1 MLSSF
6 PLRQWENMKITK
18 EKVQEVLNKTA
29 LCCRGPGGAIAVVK
43 DGEVIGQR
51 VWGFADLDQRIPM
64 TAQTQM
70 PICSITKQFVCALL
84 IDLERNPTP
93 TLAAKGDVRK
103 QFSNHLTEILS
114 PELTSD
120 GELTID
126 RLCDMQSGMRDYWAM
141 TTLWGS
147 KPDDEFLIERDCG
160 PLLARTKSFQFQPG
174 TEYSY
179 CNVNFHILA
188 RVIERATGESLDKLF
203 EERILRPAGM
213 STAFLCPNTAHHPP
227 PCVGY
232 EGDEQ
237 HGFTAAINR
246 MEWSGDAGLVASLTD
261 MIAYEKYLD
270 RCYADPQSWYHAA
283 IAAPKFKDG
292 TPATYRHGLS
302 HTDINGVD
310 TIGHGGA
317 LRGYRLHRRHAP
329 RERLSVVI
337 MLNSDSGTFGPTID
351 IFRDLLGLPK
361 PVSASAQAAES
372 WVGAFLDQ
380 DTQLSI
386 VITKG
391 ARDGEVAISYDG
403 SAEPIKLSSPN
414 HGKSDSMVAT
424 IDGDLLSIHRVRDN
438 RMLSARRIVPKESI
452 LKGTSFQGLYHCA
465 EIESTFHCLGEDGML
480 YGAFD
485 GYLGQG
491 NATPMKYLGD
501 DVWAL
506 TCPRGLD
513 APAPGDWTIAF
524 SRDDRDAIQG
534 FTIGCWL
541 ARKVDYVKKA

>member
-1 MLSSF
+1 M
-6 PLRQWENMKITK
+6 EITK

-29 LCCRGPGGAIAVVK
+29 LRCRSPGGAIAVVK
-43 DGEVIGQR
+43 DGDVIGQR

-64 TAQTQM
+64 TAQTQI

-103 QFSNHLTEILS
+103 QLSEHLTEILS
-114 PELTSD
+114 PELTAD

-160 PLLARTKSFQFQPG
+160 PLLARTKSFQFRPG
-174 TEYSY
+174 TEFSY
-179 CNVNFHILA
+179 CNVNFHVLA
-188 RVIERATGESLDKLF
+188 RVIERATGSSLDKLL
-203 EERILRPAGM
+203 EERILGPAGM

-283 IAAPKFKDG
+283 ITAPKFKDG
-292 TPATYRHGLS
+292 TPANYRYGLS
-302 HTDINGVD
+302 HTDIDGVN

-337 MLNSDSGTFGPTID
+337 MLNSDSGAFGPNID
-351 IFRDLLGLPK
+351 IFRDLLELPK
-361 PVSASAQAAES
+361 PETASVQAGEG

-380 DTQLSI
+380 HTQLSI
-386 VITKG
+386 VVTKG
-391 ARDGEVAISYDG
+391 ARDGEVTISYDG

-414 HGKSDSMVAT
+414 RGKSDSMVVT
-424 IDGDLLSIHRVRDN
+424 IDGDLLSIRRVRDN

-452 LKGTSFQGLYHCA
+452 LKGTPFQGIYHCA

-524 SRDDRDAIQG
+524 SRDEHDAIQG

-541 ARKVDYVKKA
+541 ARNVDYVKKA

>member
-1 MLSSF
+1 M
-6 PLRQWENMKITK
+6 EITK
-18 EKVQEVLNKTA
+18 EKVQGVLNKTA
-29 LCCRGPGGAIAVVK
+29 LRCRGPGGAIAVVK

-103 QFSNHLTEILS
+103 QLSDHLTEILS

-188 RVIERATGESLDKLF
+188 RVIERATGESLDKLI

-270 RCYADPQSWYHAA
+270 RCYSDPQSWYHAA

-292 TPATYRHGLS
+292 TPATYRYGLS
-302 HTDINGVD
+302 HTDIDGVD

-337 MLNSDSGTFGPTID
+337 MLNSDSGTFAPNID
-351 IFRDLLGLPK
+351 IFRDLLGLPN
-361 PVSASAQAAES
+361 PVSASVQAAES

-386 VITKG
+386 VVTKG

-403 SAEPIKLSSPN
+403 SAEPIKLSAPN

-438 RMLSARRIVPKESI
+438 RILSARRIVPKESI
-452 LKGTSFQGLYHCA
+452 LKGTSFQGIYHCA
-465 EIESTFHCLGEDGML
+465 EIESTFHCLGQDGML

-541 ARKVDYVKKA
+541 ARKVDYMKKA